1 MSALV
6 FPLARYRFEWRA
18 TTPVRLPDF
27 AGSMLRGA
35 FGQALRQ
42 LACMT
47 RQKECPGCPLLASC
61 PYPAVFAPPPPPEH
75 ALQKFSAIPVPYVIE
90 PPEDGARLVAPGE
103 SFSFSLVLIGRALAE
118 LPLIILAWRR
128 ALARGIGPG
137 DGTAEL
143 VRVMV
148 CAPQGEFEIHRPEA
162 GTIAPHPQRVELS
175 PPGPAAPERICLH
188 FSTPLRLQ
196 NNGRALAPDALSP
209 RPLLM
214 AMVRRASLLAEF
226 HGGGALLQDF
236 RPMQQACAAI
246 LDEKELRWRDWT
258 RYSSR
263 QMQKMALGG
272 AVGRWT
278 LRGPLA
284 PFVPYLELGQWLHVG
299 KEAVF
304 GLGRYRLQ
312 PSAGQTS

>member
-1 MSALV
+1 MRGIT

-18 TTPVRLPDF
+18 ATPVRLPDF

-47 RQKECPGCPLLASC
+47 RRKECPGCPLLASC
-61 PYPAVFAPPPPPEH
+61 PYPAVFAPQPPADH

-90 PPEDGARLVAPGE
+90 PPEDGARLVVPGE
-103 SFSFSLVLIGRALAE
+103 TFSFSLVLIGRALAE
-118 LPLIILAWRR
+118 LPLIVLAWRQ

-137 DGTAEL
+137 DGTADL
-143 VRVMV
+143 VRVL
-148 CAPQGEFEIHRPEA
+148 CCDTQGETEIHRPETD
-162 GTIAPHPQRVELS
+162 TIAAHPRRVEVPARES
-175 PPGPAAPERICLH
+175 PEPNRLTLH

-196 NNGRALAPDALSP
+196 HNGRPLGPDALSP

-214 AMVRRASLLAEF
+214 ALVRRASLLAEF
-226 HGGGALLQDF
+226 HAGGPLLQEFALLH
-236 RPMQQACAAI
+236 QACAAI
-246 LDEKELRWRDWT
+246 REEKNLRWRDWT

-263 QMQKMALGG
+263 QEKKMALGG
-272 AVGRWT
+272 VVGSWT
-278 LRGPLA
+278 LAGPLVEFA
-284 PFVPYLELGQWLHVG
+284 PYLALGQWLHVG

-304 GLGRYRLQ
+304 GLGRYRL
-312 PSAGQTS
+312 A